1 MSPSESPPASLVR
14 FRFEPDLLASVVG
27 GKSAIDLP
35 QLRVSSREE
44 AASFLGRY
52 GFDVNVPT
60 HVAAVER
67 LRADALG
74 FIRGVLLAQVE
85 VGVPERFD
93 QIDILDM
100 MVLAGCRGPGLDHG
114 VRVDAAWACSILRVM
129 HTFAHAENYF
139 QQSYYP
145 QIRSAI
151 LERFIDQVRTLEDG
165 SQVLVGRTC
174 DVPLYRFEV
183 KEAKPIRS
191 VVLKLLHK
199 EENVAAD
206 LFDHIGVRI
215 IVERPVDA
223 LFAVR
228 ALVEEHT
235 VIFANIK
242 PTRSRNTLVDTAAF
256 GAHVDALIESWRA
269 GAISEA
275 EAAQH
280 LATFEERPSNGA
292 QLQWNRHSSERYNS
306 IQFTCRQLIRM
317 PNPLYERLE
326 AAEAVARA
334 TLDGAELGAMEAALD
349 RIGIEREIQFFFPYE
364 VQLMDVAS
372 FEAATRGRAS
382 YREYKS
388 RQVATVRRR
397 VLGRVLE
404 LMGVDDQDL
413 ESKRALRT
421 TAELRPL
428 REMLRGR

>member
-1 MSPSESPPASLVR
+1 MSLSDTPPASLAR
-14 FRFEPDLLASVVG
+14 FRFEADMLASVVG

-35 QLRVSSREE
+35 QLRVATRDE
-44 AASFLGRY
+44 AARFLQSY
-52 GFDVNVPT
+52 GFEVRVEG
-60 HVAAVER
+60 HRAAIER

-74 FIRGVLLAQVE
+74 FIRGVLLNHLDVT
-85 VGVPERFD
+85 VPERYD
-93 QIDILDM
+93 HIDILDL
-100 MVLAGCRGPGLDHG
+100 MVAAGLRGAGAEHAARL
-114 VRVDAAWACSILRVM
+114 DAAWSCAILRVM

-139 QQSYYP
+139 QQAYYP
-145 QIRSAI
+145 QIRAAI
-151 LERFIDQVRTLEDG
+151 LERFIDQVQTLEDG
-165 SQVLVGRTC
+165 SQVLVSRTC

-256 GAHVDALIESWRA
+256 AAHVDALIESWRA

-275 EAAQH
+275 EAAEH
-280 LATFEERPSNGA
+280 LASFNERPTNNE
-292 QLQWNRHSSERYNS
+292 QLAWNPHSSPRYNS

-317 PNPLYERLE
+317 PNPLYVRLE
-326 AAEAVARA
+326 QAEATARA
-334 TLDGAELGAMEAALD
+334 LLDGEELGAMQAALD
-349 RIGIEREIQFFFPYE
+349 RIGVEREIQFFFPYE

-372 FEAATRGRAS
+372 YGAATRGRAS

-404 LMGVDDQDL
+404 LLGVDD
-413 ESKRALRT
+413 RAIEARPFRT

-428 REMLRGR
+428 REMLRDR

>member
-1 MSPSESPPASLVR
+1 MSSLPSSPPASLAR

-35 QLRVSSREE
+35 RLRVNSREE
-44 AASFLGRY
+44 AARFLLRY
-52 GFDVNVPT
+52 GFDVSVET
-60 HVAAVER
+60 HLGALAR

-74 FIRGVLLAQVE
+74 FIRGVLLNQIQVE
-85 VGVPERFD
+85 LPERYD
-93 QIDILDM
+93 HVDILDL
-100 MVLAGCRGPGLDHG
+100 MVTAGLPATSRD
-114 VRVDAAWACSILRVM
+114 REQRIDAAWACAILRVM

-145 QIRSAI
+145 QIREAI

-165 SQVLVGRTC
+165 SQVLAGRTC

-215 IVERPVDA
+215 IVDRPVDA

-242 PTRSRNTLVDTAAF
+242 PTRSRNTLVDTEAF
-256 GAHVDALIESWRA
+256 RAHVEALIEAWQA
-269 GAISEA
+269 GAMTEA
-275 EAAQH
+275 EAVHH
-280 LATFEERPSNGA
+280 LSSFAEHPSNDTQMA
-292 QLQWNRHSSERYNS
+292 WNQHSSDRYNS

-317 PNPLYERLE
+317 PNPIYQRLE
-326 AAEAVARA
+326 AAERVA
-334 TLDGAELGAMEAALD
+334 TTMLSGEQLGEMQAALD
-349 RIGIEREIQFFFPYE
+349 RIGLEREIQFFFPYE

-372 FEAATRGRAS
+372 HEAATRGRAS

-404 LMGVDDQDL
+404 LLDVS
-413 ESKRALRT
+413 EPTIEARPFRT
-421 TAELRPL
+421 TAELLPL
-428 REMLRGR
+428 REMLRSR